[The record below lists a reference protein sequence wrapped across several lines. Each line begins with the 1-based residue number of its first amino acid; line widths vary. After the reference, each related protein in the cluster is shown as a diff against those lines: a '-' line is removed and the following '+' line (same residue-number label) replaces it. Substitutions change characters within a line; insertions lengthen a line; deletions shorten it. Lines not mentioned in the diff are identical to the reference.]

1 MRLAFAMF
9 GFTELTA
16 ARHFALAS
24 LGLAAAVHLFAADT
38 GQPLATAPAAT
49 PKASAPVK
57 LETLAKPA
65 TTPKFGTGLRGGFSS
80 TDFGNRFVQGEAFLY
95 RDLPW
100 GWDLGKQWHL
110 QTRLQ
115 LTAGALEGYDDVAFD
130 GTLGPDLVL
139 SYAPVPVTLDAG
151 VSPTILS
158 RHTFGERNLGTEF
171 QFTSHVG
178 LECRVWRC
186 WSLSYRFQHMSNAG
200 ISKDNP
206 GLNTHLFGVV
216 YHF

>member
-1 MRLAFAMF
+1 ME
-9 GFTELTA
+9 T
-16 ARHFALAS
+16 S
-24 LGLAAAVHLFAADT
+24 
-38 GQPLATAPAAT
+38 AT
-49 PKASAPVK
+49 PAV
-57 LETLAKPA
+57 ET
-65 TTPKFGTGLRGGFSS
+65 KFGAGLRGGFSS
-80 TDFGNRFVQGEAFLY
+80 TDFGHRFVQGEAFLY

-110 QTRLQ
+110 QTRVQ
-115 LTAGALEGYDDVAFD
+115 FSAGALEGYDDVAFD
-130 GTLGPDLVL
+130 GTAGLDLVL

-151 VSPTILS
+151 SSPTILS

-178 LECRVWRC
+178 LEWRVCPHWGV
-186 WSLSYRFQHMSNAG
+186 SYRFQHMSNAG
-200 ISKDNP
+200 LSSDNP